1 MAQLRWALRL
11 APRAAQLRWA
21 LRLGLW
27 VAQLQLAA
35 WKNGLLYLE
44 SWALRVAQLRLAAW
58 NHGLPLLETIP
69 HHVVCSRLTMPR
81 IRRTERVAANALGL
95 PPLQHLL
102 LLLRFHISLPF
113 SDWRPK
119 QRRLGLLAVVF
130 LWLLSVPGLLLVLQR
145 LCWARAAPSWTARAL
160 GLMQPELL
168 MQLEKMIQ
176 PEHLNLAAPGLP
188 ELVCVERRTS
198 PNVRIVRI
206 EFSVSSLSEAS
217 LFCKTHATSSL
228 LAASVG
234 SSLPCLR

>member
-1 MAQLRWALRL
+1 M
-11 APRAAQLRWA
+11 
-21 LRLGLW
+21 
-27 VAQLQLAA
+27 
-35 WKNGLLYLE
+35 
-44 SWALRVAQLRLAAW
+44 AQLRLAAW
-58 NHGLPLLETIP
+58 KHGLPLLETIP

-168 MQLEKMIQ
+168 MQPEKLIQ
-176 PEHLNLAAPGLP
+176 PEHLSLAAPGLP
-188 ELVCVERRTS
+188 EVVCVEGTS
-198 PNVRIVRI
+198 SNVRICGQGRHLA
-206 EFSVSSLSEAS
+206 VSPLSEPP
-217 LFCKTHATSSL
+217 LFCKTHATTSL